1 VGEVIPF
8 PPPLP
13 LSVVPK
19 CRNCKASA
27 IIVAANGLK
36 VCSSC
41 GVLQSRSFM
50 KAFNNWLNK
59 FPTVDRP
66 YHTINEFIRKNYR
79 EGEDVNETT

>member
-1 VGEVIPF
+1 MGEVIPF

-13 LSVVPK
+13 LSVILK
-19 CRNCKASA
+19 CRNCKADAIVISA
-27 IIVAANGLK
+27 TGLK

-50 KAFNNWLNK
+50 RAFDNWLK
-59 FPTVDRP
+59 SLPEDVRSTA
-66 YHTINEFIRKNYR
+66 TIRDFIKLKSK